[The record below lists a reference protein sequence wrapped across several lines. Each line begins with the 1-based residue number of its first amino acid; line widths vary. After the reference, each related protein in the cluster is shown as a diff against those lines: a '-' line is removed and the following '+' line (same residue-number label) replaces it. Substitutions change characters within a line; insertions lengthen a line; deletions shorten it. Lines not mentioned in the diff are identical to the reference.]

1 MSGVVISYGYVVIH
15 INYFVICIDDHDHDN
30 GGDDDND
37 DNVDKDDCDDG
48 CVGNSVDTVLLS
60 SSHNGILINN
70 NINNKDT
77 DTDVM
82 KEKC

>member
-1 MSGVVISYGYVVIH
+1 MVIH
-15 INYFVICIDDHDHDN
+15 INYFVIFIDDHDHDN

-48 CVGNSVDTVLLS
+48 CVGNRVDTVLLS

-70 NINNKDT
+70 I
-77 DTDVM
+77 
-82 KEKC
+82 